1 MYILK
6 DEIFFRW
13 TGEEICCVYTTMIF
27 SIKLIALPLGRN
39 STHTIQNNK
48 MNHLKCGKTLFLTGR
63 IVFDKPNF
71 VYIEEK

>member
-1 MYILK
+1 MDRRGNLLRLYNN
-6 DEIFFRW
+6 D
-13 TGEEICCVYTTMIF
+13 F